1 MNKNIR
7 ILQFLVSIL
16 YSVQSHFSG
25 AQTIQLNGNGIP
37 ESITRSITG
46 VDGNAALNISV
57 PYKTSYTQN
66 ILSVESSIN
75 IKGGTSNTSIGGAGV
90 YGENFTLNN
99 NGSVWGG
106 DGYNG
111 GIAVSGN
118 KISINNYRNVYGGN
132 GLGGSGSSGGAGLS
146 GDDIIVD
153 NYRSIYGGDDV
164 GGTGG

>member
-1 MNKNIR
+1 
-7 ILQFLVSIL
+7 
-16 YSVQSHFSG
+16 
-25 AQTIQLNGNGIP
+25 QTIQLNGNGIP
-37 ESITRSITG
+37 KSITRSITG

-111 GIAVSGN
+111 GEE
-118 KISINNYRNVYGGN
+118 
-132 GLGGSGSSGGAGLS
+132 LSSGLVRRFQQKWNYS
-146 GDDIIVD
+146 GQVKLTNFYGPTEATIYVNAFDILPNRNKFLI
-153 NYRSIYGGDDV
+153 RL
-164 GGTGG
+164 

>member
-1 MNKNIR
+1 
-7 ILQFLVSIL
+7 
-16 YSVQSHFSG
+16 
-25 AQTIQLNGNGIP
+25 
-37 ESITRSITG
+37 G

-164 GGTGG
+164 GGTGGSGVTGSNITVHNSGGILGGNGVNGGDGING